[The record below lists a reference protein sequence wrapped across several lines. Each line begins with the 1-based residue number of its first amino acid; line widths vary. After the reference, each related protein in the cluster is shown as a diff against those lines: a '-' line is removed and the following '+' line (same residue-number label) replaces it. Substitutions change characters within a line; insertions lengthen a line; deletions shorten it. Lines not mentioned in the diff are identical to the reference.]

1 MMHPVRKGFTV
12 ILSLLLGFAFVQI
25 AGSYL
30 ITQLSQNAGI
40 LYEVPAAE
48 QTSRQMVLQLEP
60 VEYYTIQL
68 GVCENVK
75 EAQEKIDR
83 MAQHGYRVIVSDG
96 PPYSIWLG
104 CFGSRPDVSSLP
116 GEIKNGSPDLFV
128 QKKILNEQT
137 LKFSADDSFVMERL
151 AALISSYDV
160 VLKHSLQMF
169 QDYRYELCSDEN
181 WNAMTEQIIEEL
193 HVISTSAEMLLD
205 QEIKKS
211 AADQIKQMEILT
223 EAYERSLYQI
233 REKKN
238 DRAVWIA
245 QSCLHELIAGYH
257 AFMLDESSNKI
268 NL

>member
-1 MMHPVRKGFTV
+1 MQPIRKGITV

-30 ITQLSQNAGI
+30 ITQLSQNAGTV
-40 LYEVPAAE
+40 YEIPSEE
-48 QTSRQMVLQLEP
+48 QTARQMVLQLEP

-75 EAQEKIDR
+75 EAQEKIDQL
-83 MAQHGYRVIVSDG
+83 AQRGYRVFVSDG
-96 PPYSIWLG
+96 PPYNIWLG
-104 CFGSRPDVSSLP
+104 CFGSKPDVSALP
-116 GEIKNGSPDLFV
+116 QEIKNGSPDLFV
-128 QKKILNEQT
+128 QKRILNEQT

-205 QEIKKS
+205 QDMRKS
-211 AADQIKQMEILT
+211 AGDQIEQMEVLT
-223 EAYERSLYQI
+223 EAYEQSLYQI

-238 DRAVWIA
+238 DYAVWIA

-257 AFMLDESSNKI
+257 DFMSDESSNKI